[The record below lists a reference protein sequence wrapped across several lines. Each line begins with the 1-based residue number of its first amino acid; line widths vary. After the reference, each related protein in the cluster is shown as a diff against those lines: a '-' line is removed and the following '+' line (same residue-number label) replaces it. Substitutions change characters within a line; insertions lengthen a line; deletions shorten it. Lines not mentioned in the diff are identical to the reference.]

1 MYFKAIWSDKE
12 GSSWCYIEAETA
24 EKARKQVIDM
34 FPEDGNDIIVEPTTV
49 SAILE
54 EEKHTLMCHIQS
66 FYMERH
72 YDMGTITI
80 REYSNISRE
89 LQTNE
94 DKQLAMYREVN
105 CCWQLW
111 ALLKKKCDFAA
122 MTVAQMLDAINSLLS
137 VKNEDAFQKTL
148 DALPRKR

>member
-12 GSSWCYIEAETA
+12 GSSWYYIEAETA
-24 EKARKQVIDM
+24 EEARKQVIDM

-66 FYMERH
+66 IYMERH
-72 YDMGTITI
+72 YDMDTITI
-80 REYSNISRE
+80 REYSTVTRE

-94 DKQLAMYREVN
+94 KKQLEMYRDAN
-105 CCWQLW
+105 RYWRLW
-111 ALLKKKCDFAA
+111 SLLKKKCDFTAL
-122 MTVAQMLDAINSLLS
+122 TVAEMLNAINNLWSTES
-137 VKNEDAFQKTL
+137 EDAFQKIL
-148 DALPRKR
+148 GALPLKQ

>member
-1 MYFKAIWSDKE
+1 MYFKAIWNDEE
-12 GSSWCYIEAETA
+12 GSSWHYIEAENA
-24 EKARKQVIDM
+24 EDARKQAIAM
-34 FPEDGNDIIVEPTTV
+34 FPEARANIIIEPTTME
-49 SAILE
+49 AMIE

-105 CCWQLW
+105 RCWQLW

-137 VKNEDAFQKTL
+137 AKNEDAFQKTL